1 MKNNIYLF
9 VGARIFF
16 WFKFCFRNYGH
27 SAAGDIVSAYLF
39 LYLTHEIWQS
49 FDNEFEL
56 KNTFLEL
63 SISKYEGLI

>member
-1 MKNNIYLF
+1 MKNNIYPF
-9 VGARIFF
+9 VGARISFLV
-16 WFKFCFRNYGH
+16 KFCFRNYEH
-27 SAAGDIVSAYLF
+27 SVAGDVVSAYLF
-39 LYLTHEIWQS
+39 LSLTHEIRQS